1 LSFFFLF
8 PRFHN
13 VVGYLDRHG
22 LNEHGLSKLGFG
34 RCACTFLHHPLG
46 EKPGFSTMVS
56 IMFQLHF
63 EIENVTPN
71 YFNSKWHFQL
81 PTKIVDNVDLNPQH
95 NQNLFTRVK
104 FSTNIE
110 VTRF

>member
-71 YFNSKWHFQL
+71 YFNSK
-81 PTKIVDNVDLNPQH
+81 
-95 NQNLFTRVK
+95 
-104 FSTNIE
+104 
-110 VTRF
+110 